1 MRSDIAHAVALVEG
15 FRKAN
20 ALPEGYAYAHISEDQ
35 LFSVEVVPI
44 EEVAPFPRGAGVP
57 GLLPERANAILRDIS
72 HGVLLHPVNV
82 YQNAIGSAGPK
93 FQLYH
98 GYHRYYISVAI
109 GFTHIPVAINLDQN
123 HEL

>member
-1 MRSDIAHAVALVEG
+1 MGSDIAHAVVLVEE
-15 FRKAN
+15 FRKAH
-20 ALPEGYAYAHISEDQ
+20 ALPAGYVYAHISEDQ

-44 EEVAPFPRGAGVP
+44 EDVAPFSRGLGVP

-72 HGVLLHPVNV
+72 QGVLLHPVNV

-98 GYHRYYISVAI
+98 GYHRYHLSVAI
-109 GFTHIPVAINLDQN
+109 GFTHIPVAINLAQ
-123 HEL
+123 E